1 MYNEEIKLRYIE
13 EKESTT
19 NMPAGYLTR
28 QFNKAE
34 SFEERL
40 GKDISSFTVYEIEDF
55 YKTLNMT
62 SVESLTVLNSHLS
75 LYTQWCL
82 QQNLVPDCQNHFAEM
97 VSSSLV
103 EYINTFALKKSIIT
117 RETLY
122 EWIEEL
128 VNPSDK
134 FIMLAL
140 FEGIE
145 GENYCELFSLKMSD
159 FDGNKVKLCTGRE
172 LTVSSKLIALAEE
185 ANETLRYYT
194 IASNGERSFP
204 LLDEDIIIKNY
215 PNCKSDE
222 PYQKGKRIYG
232 RVKRNFE
239 SIGID
244 KYMKPRSLF
253 DSGKIDYINTRS
265 KELEISAKEFIY
277 TPEYAEEVKYRFGYD
292 LQRLRVSFIKKYG
305 DYLV

>member
-1 MYNEEIKLRYIE
+1 MYNETIKKRYIQ

-19 NMPAGYLTR
+19 NTPVGYLTR
-28 QFNKAE
+28 QFNKSK
-34 SFEERL
+34 SFEQRL
-40 GKDISSFTVYEIEDF
+40 NKDISNFTVYEIEDF

-62 SVESLTVLNSHLS
+62 SAESLTVLNSHLS

-82 QQNLVPDCQNHFAEM
+82 QQNLVSDCQNHFAEI
-97 VSSSLV
+97 VSSSLID
-103 EYINTFALKKSIIT
+103 YINTFALKKSVIT

-122 EWIEEL
+122 EWIDDF
-128 VNPSDK
+128 VNPSDA

-145 GENYCELFSLKMSD
+145 GENYCELFNLKMSD

-172 LTVSSKLIALAEE
+172 LTVSSKLVSLAEKS
-185 ANETLRYYT
+185 NEEMVYYSV
-194 IASNGERSFP
+194 ASNGSRKFP
-204 LLDEDIIIKNY
+204 FLDEDLIIKNY
-215 PNCKSDE
+215 PNCRSDE
-222 PYQKGKRIYG
+222 AYQKGKRIYG

-239 SIGID
+239 VIGID

-253 DSGKIDYINTRS
+253 DSGKIDYINSRC
-265 KELEISAKEFIY
+265 KELEITAREFIY
-277 TPEYAEEVKYRFGYD
+277 TPEYAEEVRYRFGYD
-292 LQRLRVSFIKKYG
+292 LHRLRVSFIKKYG